1 MNRELLLVLGLVYL
15 MSDTVSSLSC
25 YSCYNCNLFEPASQ
39 ARDCAPQE
47 KYCVKVELLTGEVN
61 RLCATEEKCKQDVKE
76 PTANCCTEDK
86 CNSSP
91 RPSSPPPLLL
101 SLLLLTLYSRR

>member
-1 MNRELLLVLGLVYL
+1 M
-15 MSDTVSSLSC
+15 
-25 YSCYNCNLFEPASQ
+25 
-39 ARDCAPQE
+39 DCAPQE

-101 SLLLLTLYSRR
+101 SLLLLTLYSRRFFPNSTSGSLSRTPYPQFLAINSSLAPLLSLCFS